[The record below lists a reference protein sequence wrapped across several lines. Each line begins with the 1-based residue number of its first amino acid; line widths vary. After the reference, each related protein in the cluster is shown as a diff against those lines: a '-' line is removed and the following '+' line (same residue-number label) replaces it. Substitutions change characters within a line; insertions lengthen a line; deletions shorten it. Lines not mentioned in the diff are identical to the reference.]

1 MDKELQKEER
11 KQYLHYFRF
20 WFLAVGIMLL
30 VVLGKIVFQTILAPL
45 LSGGSSN
52 TLAPAERVYDY
63 AQVLSEEEENALRAH
78 IASCERLYKI
88 DIVLVTVNEYM
99 GDSDDA
105 WELAMMNY
113 ADDFYDENNYGYDQ
127 VRGDG
132 VLLLDN
138 WKEGQKGS
146 WLSTCGY
153 AFLRFGN
160 YEINKVLDA
169 VYERVETSP
178 YQAYLAYINTTCK
191 TLKIQSAERDSDEKI
206 PGVLILILPLAAAF
220 SYAVVLKRPFKQKR
234 AVSSTAYVAG
244 GKPVLNHKTDEFKNK
259 KVSSVRISSD
269 SSSSG
274 STPRSTPGSSSGG
287 SRGGGGSHRSSSG
300 VSHGGGG
307 RRR

>member
-1 MDKELQKEER
+1 MDKELQREEQ

-20 WFLAVGIMLL
+20 WFLIVGIMLL
-30 VVLGKIVFQTILAPL
+30 AALGKLVFQTILASQ
-45 LSGGSSN
+45 LSGGRSN

-78 IASCERLYKI
+78 IADCERLYKT

-105 WELAMMNY
+105 WESAMMNY
-113 ADDFYDENNYGYDQ
+113 ADDFYDENNYGYNQ

-146 WLSTCGY
+146 WLSTCGSAY
-153 AFLRFGN
+153 LRFGN

-169 VYERVETSP
+169 VYERVETAP

-191 TLKIQSAERDSDEKI
+191 ILKNPSAERASGEKI
-206 PGVLILILPLAAAF
+206 PGILIFVLPLAAAF
-220 SYAVVLKRPFKQKR
+220 SYAAVLRRPFKQKR

-244 GKPVLNHKTDEFKNK
+244 GKPVLNHRADDFKNK

-269 SSSSG
+269 SSSGG
-274 STPRSTPGSSSGG
+274 SAPRSS
-287 SRGGGGSHRSSSG
+287 GGGGSHRSSGG

>member
-1 MDKELQKEER
+1 MDKELQREEQ

-20 WFLAVGIMLL
+20 WFLIVGIMLL
-30 VVLGKIVFQTILAPL
+30 AALGKLVFQTILASQ
-45 LSGGSSN
+45 LSGGRSN

-78 IASCERLYKI
+78 IADCERLYKI

-99 GDSDDA
+99 GDSDDE
-105 WELAMMNY
+105 WESAMMNY
-113 ADDFYDENNYGYDQ
+113 ADDFYDENNYGYNQ

-146 WLSTCGY
+146 WLSTCGSAY
-153 AFLRFGN
+153 LRFGN
-160 YEINKVLDA
+160 YEIDKVLDA
-169 VYERVETSP
+169 VYERVETAP

-191 TLKIQSAERDSDEKI
+191 ILKNQSAERASGEKI
-206 PGVLILILPLAAAF
+206 PGILILVLPLAAAF
-220 SYAVVLKRPFKQKR
+220 SYAVVLRRPFKQKR

-244 GKPVLNHKTDEFKNK
+244 GKPVLNHRADDFKNK

-269 SSSSG
+269 SSSGG
-274 STPRSTPGSSSGG
+274 SAPRSSSGAG
-287 SRGGGGSHRSSSG
+287 RGGGGSHRSSSG

>member
-1 MDKELQKEER
+1 MDKELQREEQ

-20 WFLAVGIMLL
+20 WFLIVGIMLL
-30 VVLGKIVFQTILAPL
+30 AALGKLVFQTILASQ
-45 LSGGSSN
+45 LSGGRSN

-78 IASCERLYKI
+78 IADCERLYKI

-99 GDSDDA
+99 GDSDDE
-105 WELAMMNY
+105 WESAMMNY
-113 ADDFYDENNYGYDQ
+113 ADDFYDENNYGYNQ

-146 WLSTCGY
+146 WLSTCGS

-169 VYERVETSP
+169 VYERVEAAP
-178 YQAYLAYINTTCK
+178 YQVYLAYINATCK
-191 TLKIQSAERDSDEKI
+191 ILRNQSAERASDEKI
-206 PGVLILILPLAAAF
+206 PGILILVLPLAAAF
-220 SYAVVLKRPFKQKR
+220 SYAAVLRRPFKQKR

-244 GKPVLNHKTDEFKNK
+244 GKPVLNHRSDDFKNK
-259 KVSSVRISSD
+259 KVRSIRISSD
-269 SSSSG
+269 SSSGGG
-274 STPRSTPGSSSGG
+274 SAPRSSSGA